1 MAVYKTLSASL
12 RSELQAFEIKKETV
26 QMFIQYSSFNKVDE
40 KSDTGSKLK
49 TVGKFGNQKG
59 SLSMVLL
66 SY

>member
-1 MAVYKTLSASL
+1 
-12 RSELQAFEIKKETV
+12 
-26 QMFIQYSSFNKVDE
+26 MFIQYSSFNRVDE
-40 KSDTGSKLK
+40 KSDIGSKLK